1 MLADLQHMNNV
12 NATNE
17 METGT
22 DIIQGY
28 EITGSATYT
37 SRQPRPWEIKTC
49 ESGGS
54 ISTMYNDNAGFTM
67 TL

>member
-1 MLADLQHMNNV
+1 MAGKEHDYMLADLQHMNNV

-28 EITGSATYT
+28 EITGHATYT
-37 SRQPRPWEIKTC
+37 SRQPRP
-49 ESGGS
+49 
-54 ISTMYNDNAGFTM
+54 
-67 TL
+67 